1 MLDIIFF
8 TIFTVSIIICF
19 ACIEITDLDNIRA
32 FFGITVFLQIVALL
46 TVCYLYSNSDYKT
59 VETKC
64 IARQVDNIG
73 VTNFNGELIN
83 LNKEFGRQFEDGQE
97 ITILTPD
104 PDARYL
110 GFIKYFDN
118 THKKWVK

>member
-8 TIFTVSIIICF
+8 ILFILSIIIVF
-19 ACIEITDLDNIRA
+19 AIIESVDTDNVRA
-32 FFGITVFLQIVALL
+32 FFAIVLFLQIASLF
-46 TVCYLYSNSDYKT
+46 TIIYLYANSDYKT
-59 VETKC
+59 IETKC
-64 IARQVDNIG
+64 VAKTVNGIG
-73 VTNFNGELIN
+73 VTEFNGDLIN

-104 PDARYL
+104 PNARYL

-118 THKKWVK
+118 MHKKWCK